1 MGEPFENSE
10 AWKTARTLT
19 IEVYSL
25 CRREPLSKDFG
36 LRDQLQRAAVSVM
49 NNVAEGWESL
59 HAAEKR
65 QAYNYA
71 RRSCGEVR
79 SMSYVL
85 VDNKYVNADDQ
96 NQLLAQCVQTG
107 KLVSGLIRS
116 LGDRTPTETQD
127 AKPRT
132 RLS

>member
-10 AWKTARTLT
+10 AWKSARVLT
-19 IEVYSL
+19 NQVYAV
-25 CRREPLSKDFG
+25 CRREPLCKDFG

-59 HAAEKR
+59 NVGEKR
-65 QAYNYA
+65 QAYNIG

-85 VDNKYVNADDQ
+85 LDNKFVTPVEQ
-96 NQLLAQCVQTG
+96 EQLQSQCIQTG
-107 KLVSGLIRS
+107 KLISGLIRS
-116 LGDRTPTETQD
+116 LGDRN
-127 AKPRT
+127 
-132 RLS
+132 